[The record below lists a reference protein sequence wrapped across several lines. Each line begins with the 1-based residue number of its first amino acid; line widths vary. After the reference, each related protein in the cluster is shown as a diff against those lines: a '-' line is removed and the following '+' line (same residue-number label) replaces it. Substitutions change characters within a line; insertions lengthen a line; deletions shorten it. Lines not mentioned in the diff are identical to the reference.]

1 MHKCVDIDSL
11 KDELRT
17 NNSLVSIFNSKDD
30 RSCSSEAYQNHYE
43 KSNIKNGMQHNENK
57 YLNEFNIQKRYGD
70 DKYMHCSSRIHKE
83 KTNHF
88 DWNQNKIDVHPNSN
102 YDYNHIY
109 NHNKAIPEYSYQN
122 KFMNYEKSSSDNMSR
137 HFDEINDTIL
147 AKKHIK
153 HEYKYN
159 EDIDEDINENNDL
172 FINMVNNHYKNLI
185 ANTNKGIKNITNNYD
200 TILQKINNDD
210 ISSSTSSIKNNNLK
224 NNSTNPNNAYYN
236 NHINSNNS
244 ILHIRK
250 YYTNNRTDNY
260 KEHHFDIDECY
271 DVDDYYENDNPYNN
285 NNNSHNNKSIA
296 KKEYPAY
303 KSIVPNKNNGYNK
316 ESKTKIIL
324 KENDELCLDNDEKKD
339 NQKFSNTN
347 NNRKNAANS
356 NRNKI
361 YNVFNNMNINKSN
374 NMNRG
379 ILTFL
384 ENKRK
389 NRYSYDSKGIKN
401 DKTEDDN
408 NEDTIGNVSNIG
420 GACDPSSYINN
431 TCLDDNKKY
440 YQDNKNYNLN
450 MKHLFDEGSY
460 YRDIMEKQPM
470 HNNEHKKGSGVSE
483 YSFNEI
489 YYKDKRGEKGLKD
502 KLKNKSNDISC
513 ENLKF
518 LDKEDYKNNIYI
530 NLLNQEIKA
539 HQTQLNISKN
549 DNNVKMKE
557 NNPFIMSNY
566 VKKNLIKMTHDFDHP
581 NLPVNYANPMRADNL
596 DNHHNISNYGNNNHN
611 NMGNYIDNC
620 VDDKNSKFDGKDVNF
635 SNANGKSSISMRFS
649 NALKNASEIQNIQNG
664 NYNAYS
670 VNKLKLESI
679 DQYQN
684 IHINNKNT
692 MKNDTSYKKGV
703 INEENCRSNVILK
716 GVPSSA
722 FEHNE
727 KKKGKG
733 NEIGNRNDNIE
744 KREDFENRGK
754 IQLGEELPNDINS
767 SYYATS
773 SDDSTNYFLGSK
785 NKLNDLHNCKNMK
798 DTNCDNKNILR
809 NKNSNIENIFS
820 CNNSINDNYSRNKK
834 KNNTHLK
841 PYIDEYMPSKDPHN
855 LRNICNNKDNE
866 SNNLNLN
873 ENYVKSTKKKY
884 NLNSDSCYNNNS
896 SNEAY
901 PEKSKNNNY
910 FNDTDKYT
918 PKYSKIRTD
927 RKSQNMHSKN
937 SNHSDEKKK
946 NKEKCQKN
954 KNKIIKQYQENDN
967 AKISGINQNTENLIN
982 IDKGNYPTN
991 INRKKNRENQNT
1003 QQSNEKTHTENK
1015 RELNIGEYHQ
1025 DHIENMSEK
1034 YHNNIK
1040 SMVKIHNNN
1049 QNVLVKNYRNENE
1062 EENDIDNNS
1071 DDSNDI
1077 DCAHIEANTNHILSS
1092 ISNNKQ
1098 IDELEI
1104 HEQFGKDNN
1113 KAKKN
1118 KRKEHKIG
1126 KHKVSSFD
1134 HIIKN
1139 KSSKFINIFNASCN
1153 MRNADKDHNYNYS
1166 MDDIKYIKL
1175 NIAKEQK
1182 HTYSNT
1188 CSESNEEENHNC
1200 TKKNK
1205 INIIHNQSKKK
1216 RHSDI
1221 YEHWNLINNLKYND
1235 EQNSDDYSSSFND
1248 NEKSKQKKT
1257 YDAINMKSTQ
1267 LNKDQLNDNIK
1278 NNVSR
1283 TYPICEAFLGS
1294 SNVRKNGMIKQ
1305 KVVNKNKG
1313 KKNSKIKN
1321 DTNCKSINSAYDNNN
1336 EDDNIS
1342 IQNEAYILTNLKGGK
1357 SKKNKEHA
1365 QQIKLDQS
1373 AKKKNEEIKTEY
1385 TQNIVYG
1392 EENKNNAHSN
1402 AAVSVYNEK
1411 QGNNKISDD
1420 HIEDYK
1426 KHKKRNE
1433 HNNTQTQHFENN
1445 PFYLYYNKRSETTST
1460 EIKIQKTCPN
1470 KNSKTQT
1477 EKKKK
1482 NLLNKL
1488 WNTVQSENK
1497 DNDENDTI
1505 PSNNSNINGGKYSF
1519 YNFFCKKN
1527 KLRKD
1532 KKYNDD
1538 QIDVMVKSPK
1548 QEIYENNNDPSN
1560 DYINKQNNNYMN
1572 DLNRI
1577 GYLAQEFMETYSCN
1591 DNLKSIFQ
1599 LLRSEIEK
1607 TKKEIEHFSKDQKP
1621 ITFNNPLNNNINH
1634 AYNKVSDISKES
1646 LNEYTCDQT
1655 NSKNIHNIS
1664 NYASNDLIHI
1674 KEKQNAQNGNNDK
1687 HEYYHQIVKSTHH
1700 DLYKNKGCISSSS
1713 RRSSISRRRIG
1724 NASAHKDN
1732 IDCNDTFNMSS
1743 CMLKRVKSGKL
1754 YKWGIKKKRGNNDAK
1769 ENIIPK
1775 MNTFILKHNNNIYKF
1790 KLNNNFLIYDS
1801 ILLKNNKNEC
1811 FFNFNALYKTLFF
1824 KEYCNEEKVEYNKSS
1839 VYKNNMIA
1847 YNNQDTIKNN
1857 QQISHP
1863 NNTLDKGICM
1873 ETHNDTP
1880 TNLND
1885 LFISDD
1891 E

>member
-30 RSCSSEAYQNHYE
+30 RSYSSEAYQNNYE
-43 KSNIKNGMQHNENK
+43 KSNIKNGIQHNENK
-57 YLNEFNIQKRYGD
+57 YLNEFNIQQRYGD
-70 DKYMHCSSRIHKE
+70 DKYMHYSSRIHKE
-83 KTNHF
+83 KTSHF
-88 DWNQNKIDVHPNSN
+88 DWNQNKINVHTNSN

-109 NHNKAIPEYSYQN
+109 SHNKPIPEYSYQN

-137 HFDEINDTIL
+137 QFDEINDTIL

-153 HEYKYN
+153 NQYKYN
-159 EDIDEDINENNDL
+159 EDIEEDINENNDI
-172 FINMVNNHYKNLI
+172 FINMINNHYKNLL
-185 ANTNKGIKNITNNYD
+185 ADTNKGIKNTTNNYD

-210 ISSSTSSIKNNNLK
+210 ISSSTSSIKINNLK
-224 NNSTNPNNAYYN
+224 HNNKNPNNAYYN

-244 ILHIRK
+244 IHHLRN
-250 YYTNNRTDNY
+250 YYTNNQTDNY
-260 KEHHFDIDECY
+260 KGNHFDIDECY
-271 DVDDYYENDNPYNN
+271 DIDDCYENGNPYNN
-285 NNNSHNNKSIA
+285 NNNTNNKSMA
-296 KKEYPAY
+296 KREYPAY
-303 KSIVPNKNNGYNK
+303 KGIVSNKNDPYNK
-316 ESKTKIIL
+316 KSETKIIL

-339 NQKFSNTN
+339 NQQLSNTN
-347 NNRKNAANS
+347 NNRKNVANS

-379 ILTFL
+379 ILNFL

-408 NEDTIGNVSNIG
+408 NEDTIGNISNIG

-431 TCLDDNKKY
+431 TCLNNNKKY
-440 YQDNKNYNLN
+440 YQDSKSCNRN
-450 MKHLFDEGSY
+450 MKHLFDEDSY
-460 YRDIMEKQPM
+460 YRDIMEKQSM
-470 HNNEHKKGSGVSE
+470 HNNENKNGSGVSE

-489 YYKDKRGEKGLKD
+489 YYKDKRGEKDLKD
-502 KLKNKSNDISC
+502 KLNNKSNDIYC
-513 ENLKF
+513 ENIKY

-557 NNPFIMSNY
+557 NNPFSMTNY
-566 VKKNLIKMTHDFDHP
+566 AKKNVIKMAHNIDHH
-581 NLPVNYANPMRADNL
+581 NSPVNYANPMRTDNF
-596 DNHHNISNYGNNNHN
+596 DNHHNINNYENNNHN
-611 NMGNYIDNC
+611 NIGNYIDNY
-620 VDDKNSKFDGKDVNF
+620 VDDKNSKIDGQNVNF
-635 SNANGKSSISMRFS
+635 SNANGKSEISIKFS
-649 NALKNASEIQNIQNG
+649 NMFKNAQEIQSIQNG

-679 DQYQN
+679 NQYQN
-684 IHINNKNT
+684 MYINNKNM
-692 MKNDTSYKKGV
+692 MKNNDISYKKGV
-703 INEENCRSNVILK
+703 INEENCRSNVTLK

-727 KKKGKG
+727 MKKRKG

-744 KREDFENRGK
+744 KREDYENQEK
-754 IQLGEELPNDINS
+754 IQLGEELPNDVNS

-773 SDDSTNYFLGSK
+773 SNASTSCILGSK

-798 DTNCDNKNILR
+798 DTNCDNKHILR

-820 CNNSINDNYSRNKK
+820 HNNSINDNYSRNKK
-834 KNNTHLK
+834 NKNTHLK
-841 PYIDEYMPSKDPHN
+841 PCIDEYITSKNPHN

-873 ENYVKSTKKKY
+873 ENYVKLTKKKY

-901 PEKSKNNNY
+901 PEKSKNDNY
-910 FNDTDKYT
+910 FNDT

-927 RKSQNMHSKN
+927 GKSQNMHS
-937 SNHSDEKKK
+937 SNSDEKKK
-946 NKEKCQKN
+946 NKEKRHKN
-954 KNKIIKQYQENDN
+954 KNKIIKQDQGNDK
-967 AKISGINQNTENLIN
+967 AKIADINQNAENLIN

-991 INRKKNRENQNT
+991 INRKKNREKQNMK
-1003 QQSNEKTHTENK
+1003 QYNEKAHTENK
-1015 RELNIGEYHQ
+1015 REFNVGEYNE
-1025 DHIENMSEK
+1025 DCIENMSEK
-1034 YHNNIK
+1034 YHNNNIK
-1040 SMVKIHNNN
+1040 SMMKIHSNN
-1049 QNVLVKNYRNENE
+1049 QNVLIKNCRNENE
-1062 EENDIDNNS
+1062 EKNDIDNNS
-1071 DDSNDI
+1071 DNSNDI
-1077 DCAHIEANTNHILSS
+1077 DCAHMEANTNHILSS
-1092 ISNNKQ
+1092 INNNKQ
-1098 IDELEI
+1098 MNELEV
-1104 HEQFGKDNN
+1104 HEQFGEDNN
-1113 KAKKN
+1113 KIKKK

-1126 KHKVSSFD
+1126 KPKVSSFD

-1139 KSSKFINIFNASCN
+1139 KNSNFINIFNASRN

-1175 NIAKEQK
+1175 NIAKAPK

-1188 CSESNEEENHNC
+1188 CSGSNEEENYNC
-1200 TKKNK
+1200 TKQSKINK
-1205 INIIHNQSKKK
+1205 IYSQSQKK

-1221 YEHWNLINNLKYND
+1221 YEHWNLIHNLKYNN
-1235 EQNSDDYSSSFND
+1235 EQNADDYSSSFND
-1248 NEKSKQKKT
+1248 DEKSKQ
-1257 YDAINMKSTQ
+1257 
-1267 LNKDQLNDNIK
+1267 NKDQLNENIK

-1283 TYPICEAFLGS
+1283 TYPISEAFLDS
-1294 SNVRKNGMIKQ
+1294 SNVCKNGMTKQ
-1305 KVVNKNKG
+1305 KVNKNKG

-1321 DTNCKSINSAYDNNN
+1321 DTNCENSNSAYDNNN
-1336 EDDNIS
+1336 NEEDNMP

-1357 SKKNKEHA
+1357 AKKNDEM
-1365 QQIKLDQS
+1365 
-1373 AKKKNEEIKTEY
+1373 KTDI
-1385 TQNIVYG
+1385 TQNIVH
-1392 EENKNNAHSN
+1392 EKENTNNAHSDV
-1402 AAVSVYNEK
+1402 AVSVYNEK
-1411 QGNNKISDD
+1411 QGNNKISDG

-1433 HNNTQTQHFENN
+1433 HINTQTQHFEKN

-1470 KNSKTQT
+1470 RNSKTQI

-1497 DNDENDTI
+1497 DNDENDAT
-1505 PSNNSNINGGKYSF
+1505 PPNNSNLNGGKYSF
-1519 YNFFCKKN
+1519 YNFFSKKN

-1532 KKYNDD
+1532 NKNNDD
-1538 QIDVMVKSPK
+1538 QIDVMIKNPK

-1560 DYINKQNNNYMN
+1560 DSINEQNNNYMN
-1572 DLNRI
+1572 DLNKI

-1607 TKKEIEHFSKDQKP
+1607 TKKEIDHFSKGQKP
-1621 ITFNNPLNNNINH
+1621 MTFNNPLSNNINH
-1634 AYNKVSDISKES
+1634 TYNKVSDNSEES
-1646 LNEYTCDQT
+1646 LNEYTCDQA
-1655 NSKNIHNIS
+1655 NSPNIHNIS
-1664 NYASNDLIHI
+1664 KYTSNDLAHI
-1674 KEKQNAQNGNNDK
+1674 KEKQNAQNRNNDK
-1687 HEYYHQIVKSTHH
+1687 DEHYYKIIKSTHH
-1700 DLYKNKGCISSSS
+1700 DLYKNRGCI
-1713 RRSSISRRRIG
+1713 SSISRRRIG
-1724 NASAHKDN
+1724 NIITHKDN
-1732 IDCNDTFNMSS
+1732 IDCNDTFNMNS
-1743 CMLKRVKSGKL
+1743 CMLKRVKSDKP
-1754 YKWGIKKKRGNNDAK
+1754 YKCRIKKKRGSNDAK
-1769 ENIIPK
+1769 ENIIAP

-1790 KLNNNFLIYDS
+1790 KLNNNFLIYDNS
-1801 ILLKNNKNEC
+1801 ILLKNKKNGY
-1811 FFNFNALYKTLFF
+1811 FFNLNTLYKTLFF
-1824 KEYCNEEKVEYNKSS
+1824 KESRNEEKVEYNKSS
-1839 VYKNNMIA
+1839 AYKNNMIE

-1857 QQISHP
+1857 QQINYP

>member
-43 KSNIKNGMQHNENK
+43 KSNIRNGMQHNENK
-57 YLNEFNIQKRYGD
+57 YLNEFNIQKRYRDRD
-70 DKYMHCSSRIHKE
+70 DRYMHYSSRMHKE

-102 YDYNHIY
+102 YDY

-137 HFDEINDTIL
+137 HFDEINDTRL

-159 EDIDEDINENNDL
+159 EDIDDDINENNDL

-185 ANTNKGIKNITNNYD
+185 ADTNKGIKNITNNYD

-224 NNSTNPNNAYYN
+224 NNSKNPNNAYYN

-244 ILHIRK
+244 ILHIRN
-250 YYTNNRTDNY
+250 YYTNNQTGNY
-260 KEHHFDIDECY
+260 KGNHFDIDECY
-271 DVDDYYENDNPYNN
+271 DIDDCYENDNPYNN
-285 NNNSHNNKSIA
+285 NNNNKSIP
-296 KKEYPAY
+296 KKDYPVY
-303 KSIVPNKNNGYNK
+303 KGIVANKNNDYVK

-324 KENDELCLDNDEKKD
+324 KENDELCLVDDEKKD
-339 NQKFSNTN
+339 NQKISNTN

-408 NEDTIGNVSNIG
+408 NEDAIGNISNIG
-420 GACDPSSYINN
+420 GACDPSNYINN
-431 TCLDDNKKY
+431 TCVNDNKKY
-440 YQDNKNYNLN
+440 YQDSKNCNLN

-460 YRDIMEKQPM
+460 YRDIMEKQSM
-470 HNNEHKKGSGVSE
+470 HNNENKKGNDVSE
-483 YSFNEI
+483 YRFNEI

-502 KLKNKSNDISC
+502 NLKNKSNNISC

-530 NLLNQEIKA
+530 NLLNQEIKD

-549 DNNVKMKE
+549 ENNIKMKE
-557 NNPFIMSNY
+557 NNPFVMSNY
-566 VKKNLIKMTHDFDHP
+566 VKKNIIKMTHDFDHP
-581 NLPVNYANPMRADNL
+581 NLPDNYANPMRTNNF
-596 DNHHNISNYGNNNHN
+596 DNHHNITNYGNNNHN
-611 NMGNYIDNC
+611 NMENYVDNYA
-620 VDDKNSKFDGKDVNF
+620 DDKNYKFDGKNVNF
-635 SNANGKSSISMRFS
+635 SNANGKSGVSMRFS
-649 NALKNASEIQNIQNG
+649 NILKNAPEIQNIQNS

-670 VNKLKLESI
+670 INKLKLESL

-684 IHINNKNT
+684 MYINNKNT

-703 INEENCRSNVILK
+703 INEDNCRSNAILK

-744 KREDFENRGK
+744 KREDFKNREK

-773 SDDSTNYFLGSK
+773 SNASTNYFLGSK

-798 DTNCDNKNILR
+798 DTNCDNKHILR
-809 NKNSNIENIFS
+809 NKNSNIKKLFS
-820 CNNSINDNYSRNKK
+820 RNNSINDNYSQNKK
-834 KNNTHLK
+834 IKNTNLK
-841 PYIDEYMPSKDPHN
+841 SCIDEYIASKDPHN

-896 SNEAY
+896 NNEAY
-901 PEKSKNNNY
+901 PGKSKNTNY
-910 FNDTDKYT
+910 FNDNDKHT
-918 PKYSKIRTD
+918 PKYSKIPTD
-927 RKSQNMHSKN
+927 RKPQNMHSSN

-946 NKEKCQKN
+946 KKEKCQKN
-954 KNKIIKQYQENDN
+954 KNKIIKQYQGNDN
-967 AKISGINQNTENLIN
+967 AKIADINQNTENLIS
-982 IDKGNYPTN
+982 IDKGNYHTH

-1003 QQSNEKTHTENK
+1003 KQSNEKAHTENK
-1015 RELNIGEYHQ
+1015 RELNIGECHE
-1025 DHIENMSEK
+1025 DH
-1034 YHNNIK
+1034 
-1040 SMVKIHNNN
+1040 
-1049 QNVLVKNYRNENE
+1049 
-1062 EENDIDNNS
+1062 
-1071 DDSNDI
+1071 
-1077 DCAHIEANTNHILSS
+1077 
-1092 ISNNKQ
+1092 
-1098 IDELEI
+1098 
-1104 HEQFGKDNN
+1104 
-1113 KAKKN
+1113 
-1118 KRKEHKIG
+1118 
-1126 KHKVSSFD
+1126 
-1134 HIIKN
+1134 IKN
-1139 KSSKFINIFNASCN
+1139 KSSKFINIFNASRN

-1182 HTYSNT
+1182 HIYSNA

-1200 TKKNK
+1200 TKQNEINK
-1205 INIIHNQSKKK
+1205 IHNKSIKK

-1257 YDAINMKSTQ
+1257 YDAINPKNTQ
-1267 LNKDQLNDNIK
+1267 LNKDQLNNNIK

-1283 TYPICEAFLGS
+1283 TYPICDAFLGS
-1294 SNVRKNGMIKQ
+1294 SNVRKNGMTKQ
-1305 KVVNKNKG
+1305 KVVNKNKE
-1313 KKNSKIKN
+1313 KKKSKIKN

-1342 IQNEAYILTNLKGGK
+1342 IQNEAYILTNLKNGK
-1357 SKKNKEHA
+1357 TKKNKEHA
-1365 QQIKLDQS
+1365 QQIKLEQF
-1373 AKKKNEEIKTEY
+1373 AKKKNGEIKTDY
-1385 TQNIVYG
+1385 TQNIVHG
-1392 EENKNNAHSN
+1392 EENKNNAHGN
-1402 AAVSVYNEK
+1402 VAVSVYNEK

-1426 KHKKRNE
+1426 KHKKRNDP
-1433 HNNTQTQHFENN
+1433 NNTQTQHFENN

-1470 KNSKTQT
+1470 KNSKTQI

-1497 DNDENDTI
+1497 DNDENDAI

-1538 QIDVMVKSPK
+1538 QIDVKPK
-1548 QEIYENNNDPSN
+1548 NQKHEICENNNDPSN

-1572 DLNRI
+1572 DLNKI

-1607 TKKEIEHFSKDQKP
+1607 TQKEIEHFSKDQKP
-1621 ITFNNPLNNNINH
+1621 ITFNNPLSNNLSH
-1634 AYNKVSDISKES
+1634 TYNKISDISKES
-1646 LNEYTCDQT
+1646 LNEYISDQT
-1655 NSKNIHNIS
+1655 NSKSIHNIPK
-1664 NYASNDLIHI
+1664 YMSNDLVHI
-1674 KEKQNAQNGNNDK
+1674 KEKQNPQNGNNDK
-1687 HEYYHQIVKSTHH
+1687 HEHYYQIIKSTHH
-1700 DLYKNKGCISSSS
+1700 DLYKNKGSISSSS
-1713 RRSSISRRRIG
+1713 RRSSISRRRNG
-1724 NASAHKDN
+1724 NSSAHKDN

-1743 CMLKRVKSGKL
+1743 CMLKRVKSGKP
-1754 YKWGIKKKRGNNDAK
+1754 YKLRIKKKRGSNDAK

-1801 ILLKNNKNEC
+1801 ILLKNKKNEY

-1824 KEYCNEEKVEYNKSS
+1824 KESCNEEKVEYKKSS
-1839 VYKNNMIA
+1839 VYKNNMIE
-1847 YNNQDTIKNN
+1847 YNNQDILKNN
-1857 QQISHP
+1857 QQINHP